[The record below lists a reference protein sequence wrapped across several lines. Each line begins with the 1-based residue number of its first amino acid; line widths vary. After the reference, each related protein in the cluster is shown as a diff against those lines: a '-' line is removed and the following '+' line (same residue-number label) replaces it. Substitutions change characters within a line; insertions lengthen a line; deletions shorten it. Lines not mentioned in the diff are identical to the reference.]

1 MVIEEGLTIV
11 AMYFLG
17 YRKKLSPITKAYRTS
32 GEFEGYRNK
41 PNYL

>member
-17 YRKKLSPITKAYRTS
+17 HRGIKREV
-32 GEFEGYRNK
+32 GDYRNK
-41 PNYL
+41 PK